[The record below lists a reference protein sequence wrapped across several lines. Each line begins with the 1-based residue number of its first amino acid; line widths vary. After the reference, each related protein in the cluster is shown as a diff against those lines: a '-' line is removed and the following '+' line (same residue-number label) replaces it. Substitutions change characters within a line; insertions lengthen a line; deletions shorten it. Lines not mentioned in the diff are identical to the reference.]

1 MRRAGPPEPPLASTP
16 MPPSDAFADAFPV
29 LRSTAYLNAGTC
41 GPIPSASAAAIQ
53 RAVET
58 GTNEGRGLPYYE
70 ALHEAADASR
80 AAWGR
85 LLLAPPHEIAL
96 TAGAS
101 DGIARTL
108 AMIDWNPGDEI
119 VTTDEEHPGLLGPLG
134 ALIRRY
140 AVTVRRAPWGDV
152 ASAVSPA
159 TKLIA
164 VSHVSWLRG
173 GVIDLAPL
181 TATRLPILIDGAQ
194 SAGAI
199 PVDLGELRQQ
209 GVVAFAAAGQK
220 WTCGPVGTGAL
231 WVDELWAPDHG
242 IGVWPTYGELEN
254 PSAGLDA
261 TAWPD
266 SRRFDTPS
274 LSLEQLVGGLAAL
287 EVLEEHGWAAV
298 HAAGVSG
305 AARLASALADA
316 GAQVEP
322 RGPSTLVTWTPAD
335 AERLIER
342 ANAAGVVLRGFPDLP
357 YVRASVGAWTTNG
370 HLERLL
376 ALAAG

>member
-1 MRRAGPPEPPLASTP
+1 
-16 MPPSDAFADAFPV
+16 MPSSAFTDAFPV
-29 LRSTAYLNAGTC
+29 LGSTAYLNAGTC
-41 GPIPSASAAAIQ
+41 GPVPSTSAEAI
-53 RAVET
+53 RHAVAT
-58 GTNEGRGLPYYE
+58 GTAEGRGLPYYE

-108 AMIDWNPGDEI
+108 AMIDWQPGDEV
-119 VTTDEEHPGLLGPLG
+119 VTSDEEHPGLLGPLG
-134 ALIRRY
+134 ALIRRH
-140 AVTVRRAPWGDV
+140 AVTVRRAPWADV

-173 GVIDLAPL
+173 GVLDLAPL
-181 TATRLPILIDGAQ
+181 TATRLPILLDGAQ

-199 PVDLGELRQQ
+199 SVDVGELRQR

-242 IGVWPTYGELEN
+242 IGIWPTYGELEN

-266 SRRFDTPS
+266 ARRFDAPS
-274 LSLEQLVGGLAAL
+274 LSLEQLVGGLASL

-298 HAAGVSG
+298 HASGVAG
-305 AARLASALADA
+305 AAQLAAALTEA
-316 GAQVEP
+316 GARVEP
-322 RGPSTLVTWTPAD
+322 RGPSTLVTWTPDD
-335 AERLIER
+335 AERFVAR
-342 ANAAGVVLRGFPDLP
+342 ASAADVVVRGFPNLP
-357 YVRASVGAWTTNG
+357 FVRASVGAWTPNG

-376 ALAAG
+376 TLVAG

>member
-1 MRRAGPPEPPLASTP
+1 MPTPPPLS
-16 MPPSDAFADAFPV
+16 DAFPV
-29 LRSTAYLNAGTC
+29 LTATAYLNAGTC
-41 GPIPSASAAAIQ
+41 GPVPAASRTAIEQ
-53 RAVET
+53 VLRT
-58 GTNEGRGLPYYE
+58 GTVDGRGLPYYE
-70 ALHEAADASR
+70 ALGDAAVATREAWS
-80 AAWGR
+80 R
-85 LLLAPPHEIAL
+85 LLVAPPHELAL
-96 TAGAS
+96 TRGAS
-101 DGIARTL
+101 DGIARVL
-108 AMIDWNPGDEI
+108 ATIDWQPGDEI

-134 ALIRRY
+134 AVIRRHS
-140 AVTVRRAPWGDV
+140 VVVRQAPWADV

-173 GVIDLAPL
+173 GLIGLAPL
-181 TATRLPILIDGAQ
+181 TATRVPILLDGAQ

-199 PVDLGELRQQ
+199 SVDLSELRQQ

-231 WVDELWAPDHG
+231 WVDELWAPDRG

-254 PSAGLDA
+254 PAAGLDA

-266 SRRFDTPS
+266 ARRFDAPS
-274 LSLEQLVGGLAAL
+274 LSLEQLVGGLASL

-298 HAAGVSG
+298 HAAGVAG
-305 AARLASALADA
+305 AAQLAAALADA
-316 GAQVEP
+316 GVTVEP
-322 RGPSTLVTWTPAD
+322 RGPSTLVTWAVDDP
-335 AERLIER
+335 ERTIER
-342 ANAAGVVLRGFPDLP
+342 GNAANVVLRNFPGVP

-376 ALAAG
+376 AIATAR